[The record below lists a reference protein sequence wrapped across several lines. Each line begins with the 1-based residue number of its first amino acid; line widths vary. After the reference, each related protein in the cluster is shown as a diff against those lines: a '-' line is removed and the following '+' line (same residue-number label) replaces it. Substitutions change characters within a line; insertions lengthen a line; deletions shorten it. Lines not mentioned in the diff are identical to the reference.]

1 MELRIRPLPP
11 FDFDLSARIFSD
23 GDDRM
28 QKYEAGAYWQ
38 AARLDGKLALLTLR
52 STGAVDRP
60 EIIANM
66 ASDSDLTEA
75 DAGRAEEIISTVF
88 NLRLDLDRFYQAVA
102 HDKTMARITQR
113 LRGLKSPS
121 TPTVFEAIIDSIIE
135 QQISLKAAWSLQR
148 RLIQAFGDT
157 LSLNG
162 KTVHVFPRPESLAQA
177 TTEQLRGCGLS
188 VRKSEYVRGIA
199 GLVADGLDLEALKAK
214 GEAEIIEELTRIRGV
229 GLWTAEMSMVRGMQ
243 KFDAFPA
250 DDLGLRRVI
259 SHYYYQD
266 RKITSEEARRT
277 AEAWK
282 GWRGL
287 ASFYLIMA
295 EMLRIEPEPD
305 VQR

>member
-1 MELRIRPLPP
+1 MELKINPLPP

-23 GDDRM
+23 GNEQVQR
-28 QKYEAGAYWQ
+28 YEAGEYWQ
-38 AARLDGKLALLTLR
+38 AVRLEGKLALLTLR
-52 STGAVDRP
+52 STGVVDRP
-60 EIIANM
+60 EIIANV
-66 ASDSDLTEA
+66 ASERDFSEA
-75 DAGRAEEIISTVF
+75 DARRAEEIISTVF

-148 RLIQAFGDT
+148 RLIQSFGDT

-162 KTVHVFPRPESLAQA
+162 KTTYIFPRPESLAQA

-214 GEAEIIEELTRIRGV
+214 GEEEIIEELTRMRGV
-229 GLWTAEMSMVRGMQ
+229 GVWTAEMSMVRGMQ

-287 ASFYLIMA
+287 ASFYLVMA
-295 EMLRIEPEPD
+295 EMLRIESEPD
-305 VQR
+305 MQR